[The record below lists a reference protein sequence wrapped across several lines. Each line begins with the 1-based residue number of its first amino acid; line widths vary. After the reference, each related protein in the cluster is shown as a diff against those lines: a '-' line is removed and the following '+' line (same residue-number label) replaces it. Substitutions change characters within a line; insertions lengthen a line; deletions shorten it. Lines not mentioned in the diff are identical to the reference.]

1 MNKTFL
7 IASAATLSAVGV
19 LFLAP
24 VTASAHCDTIDGP
37 VIGDAQTA
45 IKENNINYI
54 AKWVTPEEEA
64 ELTDIF
70 NQTMEVRDDSPE
82 VQKLA
87 DQYLF
92 ENLVR
97 VHRAGEGAPYSG
109 VKPEGTPMA
118 EEIVAADESIEVGN
132 LDPLKE
138 LVESEK
144 IPELEESLNEVLATK
159 DFDTDDLDAG
169 REYVM
174 NYVTF
179 THMAEGEE
187 LEGGHVEESHEE
199 AEQEEVE
206 QEDAEVDEIKVEKA
220 TTNWLSWGLAGLFFI
235 TTIIGFTRK
244 KAK

>member
-7 IASAATLSAVGV
+7 MTSAATLSAVGV
-19 LFLAP
+19 LFLSP
-24 VTASAHCDTIDGP
+24 VTASAHCDTMDGP

-54 AKWVTPEEEA
+54 AKWVSPEEEA
-64 ELTDIF
+64 NLTDIF

-82 VQKLA
+82 AQELA

-97 VHRAGEGAPYSG
+97 VHRAGEGAPYTG
-109 VKPEGTPMA
+109 VKPEGFPMA
-118 EEIVAADESIEVGN
+118 EEIVAADESIKIGN
-132 LDPLKE
+132 LDPLKD
-138 LVESEK
+138 LVESEE
-144 IPELEESLNEVLATK
+144 IPELEESLSDVLATK
-159 DFDTDDLDAG
+159 DFDTADLDAG

-179 THMAEGEE
+179 THLAEGEE
-187 LEGGHVEESHEE
+187 LEGGHVEEGHEE
-199 AEQEEVE
+199 AEQEEAV
-206 QEDAEVDEIKVEKA
+206 EVDEIEVEKS
-220 TTNWLSWGLAGLFFI
+220 TTNWFSWGLAGLFFI

-244 KAK
+244 KA